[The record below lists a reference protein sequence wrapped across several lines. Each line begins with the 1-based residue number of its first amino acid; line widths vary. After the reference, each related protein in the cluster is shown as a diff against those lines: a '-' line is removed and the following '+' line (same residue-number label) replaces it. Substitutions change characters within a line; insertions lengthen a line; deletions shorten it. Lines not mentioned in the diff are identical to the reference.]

1 MGSVEPEMSRTI
13 HSAPNFIRK
22 TAAIV
27 TTTEYRY
34 ICRIPLRTRSGWFAP
49 RFWETKVEPAF
60 AMEMSGIS
68 VKANSLRAAVCPA
81 MVRVPSPLMPYC
93 STTEPADT
101 MLLIRPMEM
110 LWLNS
115 SQ

>member
-1 MGSVEPEMSRTI
+1 MSLTSHGAPSCI
-13 HSAPNFIRK
+13 SA
-22 TAAIV
+22 TAAII

-34 ICRIPLRTRSGWFAP
+34 ISRMPLRTRSGWFAP

-68 VKANSLRAAVCPA
+68 VKANSLRAAVWPA
-81 MVRVPSPLMPYC
+81 MVSVPRPLMPYC

>member
-1 MGSVEPEMSRTI
+1 
-13 HSAPNFIRK
+13 
-22 TAAIV
+22 
-27 TTTEYRY
+27 
-34 ICRIPLRTRSGWFAP
+34 
-49 RFWETKVEPAF
+49 
-60 AMEMSGIS
+60 MEMSGIS

-110 LWLNS
+110 LWLNR
-115 SQ
+115 SQYSLRPTSRCFWPGMRMRTRAMT

>member
-1 MGSVEPEMSRTI
+1 
-13 HSAPNFIRK
+13 
-22 TAAIV
+22 
-27 TTTEYRY
+27 
-34 ICRIPLRTRSGWFAP
+34 
-49 RFWETKVEPAF
+49 
-60 AMEMSGIS
+60 MEMSGIS

>member
-1 MGSVEPEMSRTI
+1 MGSEEPEMSCTS
-13 HSAPNFIRK
+13 HGAPKCIST
-22 TAAIV
+22 TAATI
-27 TTTEYRY
+27 TATEYRY
-34 ICRIPLRTRSGWFAP
+34 ICRMPLRTRSGWFAP

-81 MVRVPSPLMPYC
+81 MVSVPRPLMPYC

-101 MLLIRPMEM
+101 MLLISPMEM